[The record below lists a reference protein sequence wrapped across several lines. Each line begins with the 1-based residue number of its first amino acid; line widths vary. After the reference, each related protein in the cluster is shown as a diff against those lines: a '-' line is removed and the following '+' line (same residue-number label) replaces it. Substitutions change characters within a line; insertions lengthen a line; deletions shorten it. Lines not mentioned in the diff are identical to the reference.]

1 MFAGLSD
8 LADRFSTFMREPM
21 YNLGNSISD
30 FIYGPYN
37 LSDKPIEEVSIK
49 KVD

>member
-1 MFAGLSD
+1 MFAGLSE

-30 FIYGPYN
+30 YIYTQAKRTDYQ
-37 LSDKPIEEVSIK
+37 LESV
-49 KVD
+49 

>member
-21 YNLGNSISD
+21 YNFGNSISD
-30 FIYGPYN
+30 FIYGPSN
-37 LSDKPIEEVSIK
+37 LSDKSIEEVSIK